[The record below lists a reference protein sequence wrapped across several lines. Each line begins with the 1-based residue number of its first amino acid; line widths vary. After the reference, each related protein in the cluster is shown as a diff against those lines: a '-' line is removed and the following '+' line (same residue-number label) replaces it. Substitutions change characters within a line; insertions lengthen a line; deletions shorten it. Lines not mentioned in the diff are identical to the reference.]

1 MPGHINQFSTEA
13 EFARECLVPDLAPS
27 DLIPMSYET
36 SWVNPGEQILLKR
49 GEILPLTPLGPQETD
64 VFPWTPRAPAD
75 TTNIDYE
82 DQIPRRQHRGDQVL
96 RSRLGVRGPGAYWRY
111 GGTENLGQAEEEPVQ
126 FVYRPS
132 EIAYQT
138 YPGPSLGALGDENK
152 AWRFILGMAASAGMV
167 GTSLIPGVNKDLATA
182 LRWVGVVGAGL
193 TLALG
198 VQNLAETS
206 LK

>member
-1 MPGHINQFSTEA
+1 MPGHINQFSTEE
-13 EFARECLVPDLAPS
+13 EFARECLEPDLAPS

-49 GEILPLTPLGPQETD
+49 GEILPLTPLGPQSTD

-82 DQIPRRQHRGDQVL
+82 DQIPRIQHRGDQVL

-111 GGTENLGQAEEEPVQ
+111 GGTENLGQAEEEPIQ

-138 YPGPSLGALGDENK
+138 YSGPSLGQTVYSEGEKSSFRFALG
-152 AWRFILGMAASAGMV
+152 IAASAGMA
-167 GTSLIPGVNKDLATA
+167 GLSFIPGMNRDLAVA
-182 LRWVGVVGAGL
+182 LRWIAVIGASITLGAGIQSL
-193 TLALG
+193 T
-198 VQNLAETS
+198 
-206 LK
+206 K